1 MQETSVWFLGQEDPL
16 MKGMATFQPGEFYG
30 DNSIHGVIKS

>member
-30 DNSIHGVIKS
+30 LYIHGVIKS